1 MPMQI
6 IEALLNLNY
15 TVVLIALFTVFFTLE
30 QVLNTQFRFTGR
42 VNHLGN
48 NLLFQL
54 VLFGINIFWAS
65 VIVLA
70 VDWLHEHKI
79 GLLHQLELPF
89 WAALISGLLLYDFSA
104 YWFHRMAHRVPFV
117 WRFHRVHHSDTSL
130 DSSSNF
136 RSHPLEI
143 LFWFGASDLV
153 ATAVFGLHPM
163 ALGLY
168 ALILIPAFVIEHA
181 NLRFPTWLD
190 KTVGLVITTP
200 NFHKIHHDRDQH
212 YTDSNY
218 ADVFILW
225 DRLFGTFK
233 YKPPDQINF
242 GLDEFDAPE
251 KQTFWY
257 LIRSPFMKIERKTSD
272 KLIS

>member
-1 MPMQI
+1 MKTL
-6 IEALLNLNY
+6 EALLSLNY
-15 TVVLIALFTVFFTLE
+15 TYVLIALFTVFFTLE
-30 QVLNTQFRFTGR
+30 QVLSNQFRFTGR
-42 VNHLGN
+42 TKHLGHN
-48 NLLFQL
+48 VLFMVLLFA
-54 VLFGINIFWAS
+54 INIFWAS

-70 VDWLHEHKI
+70 VDWLHSNKI
-79 GLLHQLELPF
+79 GLFHLLELPF
-89 WAALISGLLLYDFSA
+89 WVALIAGLMLYDMTA
-104 YWFHRMAHRVPFV
+104 YWFHRMAHRISLV

-136 RSHPLEI
+136 RGHPIET
-143 LFWFGASDLV
+143 LFWFGASDMV
-153 ATAVFGLHPM
+153 ATTVFGLHPM

-168 ALILIPAFVIEHA
+168 ALILIPVLIIEHT

-190 KTVGLVITTP
+190 RTVGLVITTP
-200 NFHKIHHDRDQH
+200 NFHKIHHDRDQQ

-218 ADVFILW
+218 ADIFILW

-233 YKPPDQINF
+233 YKPADQINF

-257 LIRSPFMKIERKTSD
+257 LIRSPFMTIERKTSG
-272 KLIS
+272 K